1 MAAMGGSG
9 SADAAAS
16 SGSARRRRQ
25 QRQRQ
30 LSRHVTWLSGLLQC
44 KSHHTGG
51 GGGGSGQCPG
61 CCALS
66 KRISS
71 LEAALERHAVPRQE
85 GERASGIEAPEATPS
100 GLAAPTAE
108 VPPGEL
114 PRDLHEQGD
123 GERTQDIDPGE
134 LSKSKPHE
142 EAHKFII
149 EEVCEPTSERASDIE
164 ASEATP
170 SGLAVTTAEVSPGEL
185 HRDLHEHGNG
195 EHTNDI
201 DPGVLSKTKPHEEAH
216 KVTDEVCEPTSDI
229 MAPFVESH
237 TGELAQAS
245 HRAVTE
251 AEDVNPQVEAAAL
264 PASVRE
270 ANSAIFERTLQ
281 AQMPRSLAELS
292 DMTVIDAAA
301 PQPEVFQ
308 GKASIPS
315 KRKGNRQSASHRE
328 IIQTH
333 MAEVRGTAAG
343 KRPG

>member
-185 HRDLHEHGNG
+185 SGICTSMAMASTPTTSILACSPRQSHMGKRTRSPTKSASPPATSWH
-195 EHTNDI
+195 
-201 DPGVLSKTKPHEEAH
+201 PLSR
-216 KVTDEVCEPTSDI
+216 VT
-229 MAPFVESH
+229 
-237 TGELAQAS
+237 LAS
-245 HRAVTE
+245 SRRHRAG
-251 AEDVNPQVEAAAL
+251 Q
-264 PASVRE
+264 S
-270 ANSAIFERTLQ
+270 
-281 AQMPRSLAELS
+281 PRPR
-292 DMTVIDAAA
+292 M
-301 PQPEVFQ
+301 
-308 GKASIPS
+308 
-315 KRKGNRQSASHRE
+315 
-328 IIQTH
+328 
-333 MAEVRGTAAG
+333 
-343 KRPG
+343 